1 VAVSSSNGLVSGV
14 LLRRYRLRPSAALSS
29 STVRVWPHFTRG
41 RPQHLTFL
49 RDRMKGRRAVKVSL
63 HQQVGGG
70 ALEIFRADAKAEGDD
85 VCIGG
90 WEVRSLE
97 GEVVDT
103 MGRDGSRYV
112 WTEKMRLGRLG
123 GVNHTG
129 PLHH

>member
-70 ALEIFRADAKAEGDD
+70 ALEISRSELTKFPLLAMVAELATIMKDR
-85 VCIGG
+85 CL
-90 WEVRSLE
+90 EV
-97 GEVVDT
+97 
-103 MGRDGSRYV
+103 
-112 WTEKMRLGRLG
+112 
-123 GVNHTG
+123 TG
-129 PLHH
+129 I